1 MKYAFI
7 QRQSI
12 HYPVTMLCRV
22 IGVKRSPY
30 YDWKIRGGK
39 VIGPEELVLRRCMK
53 ALFAE
58 SRQSLGSRRMSKK
71 LAEEGFVIGR
81 YRARRLMKAMGLVV
95 KARYY
100 VSLDPGGLVLSGSGD
115 RPLFSPGSGLV
126 DGSANDENT
135 GGPGL
140 NHGN

>member
-1 MKYAFI
+1 VKYAFI

-30 YDWKIRGGK
+30 YDWKVRGGK
-39 VIGPEELVLRRCMK
+39 VIGPEELVLRRRMK
-53 ALFAE
+53 ALFTE
-58 SRQSLGSRRMSKK
+58 SGLG
-71 LAEEGFVIGR
+71 
-81 YRARRLMKAMGLVV
+81 Y
-95 KARYY
+95 RYY
-100 VSLDPGGLVLSGSGD
+100 VSLDPGGLDLSGSGD

-126 DGSANDENT
+126 DGSANDEST